1 MELFYAATT
10 ITLGNG
16 KKTPFWHAPWLNGTR
31 PIDIAPLIYES
42 SKRKNWKV
50 AQALDQEAW
59 IDKIDLQRGFTMD
72 HFLQFVELWKL
83 LDTILLIPD
92 SNDEITWKLTQDGN
106 YTTKSA
112 YEMQWFGLIYSPL
125 DKMVWKAWAPPKT
138 KFFAWLVNQNRIW
151 TADRLAKRGWPNC
164 GLFPL
169 CKQCTETVDH
179 LFVNCRYTTR
189 LWNSVIQWLAINV
202 GHQHHH
208 GTNLTVPEWWE
219 LMAGEH
225 ATNRKA
231 MASITLLVTW
241 EIWNERN
248 DRVFHNKS
256 APLHVMLDRIKREAR
271 LWVIAGA
278 KRLGDI
284 MPRE

>member
-1 MELFYAATT
+1 MELFYATTT

-50 AQALDQEAW
+50 AQALDREAW
-59 IDKIDLQRGFTMD
+59 IDKIDLQCGFTMD
-72 HFLQFVELWKL
+72 HFLQFVDLWTL
-83 LDTILLIPD
+83 LDTILLNPD

-125 DKMVWKAWAPPKT
+125 DNMVWKAWAPPKT
-138 KFFAWLVNQNRIW
+138 KFFAWLVNKNRIW

-164 GLFPL
+164 GLCPL

-189 LWNSVIQWLAINV
+189 LPSYNGWQSMWDINITMAPTSPSRNGGSLWRESMQQTARPWPPSPFLSRGKFGMSVMIGSSIIR
-202 GHQHHH
+202 
-208 GTNLTVPEWWE
+208 VPPC
-219 LMAGEH
+219 M
-225 ATNRKA
+225 
-231 MASITLLVTW
+231 
-241 EIWNERN
+241 
-248 DRVFHNKS
+248 
-256 APLHVMLDRIKREAR
+256 
-271 LWVIAGA
+271 
-278 KRLGDI
+278 
-284 MPRE
+284 